1 MAVAAT
7 GQSGDSQTALVLL
20 LPGLGDALAAG
31 PILRGLRR
39 GGWTVDAVTMHPP
52 VSEYLRA
59 LGIVRDVVELPLR
72 PSAADALRAIVSLR
86 RRRYATCI
94 LPFPAT
100 RWQYAGIARGA
111 GARRL
116 VIHEYG
122 GAASAIARTSRNV
135 RVPLRGGHRLAENLR
150 LARAAGLPADPG
162 ELEYWVPASWQ
173 SDRQPGTLG
182 LHPGSM
188 AYKGNEVKRWPY
200 ERFAELAREQA
211 ERGRSVRLFLGP
223 HEVNEARRAEEDFGK
238 SEGISIIRE
247 PLAEAARRLAECEV
261 FVGNDAGFSHL
272 ASGLGVKTLALY
284 GMTSEVR
291 GAPIGPAVALRP
303 SLCPACH
310 DEGLRGFE
318 CVRRINYRCILQDI
332 DLATVVARVDALF
345 ASEPQQRAVP
355 LEGPFRLYGKA
366 YP

>member
-7 GQSGDSQTALVLL
+7 SQTAGSQTALVLL

-39 GGWTVDAVTMHPP
+39 DGWTVDAVTMHPP
-52 VSEYLRA
+52 VSEYLRG
-59 LGIVRDVVELPLR
+59 LGAVREIFELPLR
-72 PSAADALRAIVSLR
+72 PSPTDALRAIGALR
-86 RRRYATCI
+86 RRRYQTCI

-100 RWQYAGIARGA
+100 RWQYAAIARGA
-111 GARRL
+111 GAERL

-150 LARAAGLPADPG
+150 LARAAGLAPDPA
-162 ELEYWVPASWQ
+162 ELEYWIPAAWQ
-173 SDRQPGTLG
+173 SERQPGLLG

-200 ERFAELAREQA
+200 ERFVALAHAQA
-211 ERGRSVRLFLGP
+211 SRGRRVRFFLGP
-223 HEVNEARRAEEDFGK
+223 HEISEARRAEEDFRE

-247 PLAEAARRLAECEV
+247 PLVEAARRLAECEV

-284 GMTSEVR
+284 GMTSEIR
-291 GAPIGPAVALRP
+291 GAPIGPAIALRP

-318 CVRRINYRCILQDI
+318 CVRRIDYRCILQDI
-332 DLATVVARVDALF
+332 ELAPVLRQVDALF
-345 ASEPQQRAVP
+345 ASAAVSQP
-355 LEGPFRLYGKA
+355 IALEGPYRLYGKA